1 MEMHGMS
8 ATVPPPHGPGP
19 RRSKATTV
27 SKANRK
33 KRTTTARAARQ
44 DAWRLDG
51 GDGPLG
57 QYLAEIQRFPLIP
70 PDEEPALAKR
80 IADGDDEAFNR
91 LVEGNLRFV
100 VSVAKKFQHFG
111 VPLSDLINEGNVGLC
126 QAARKF
132 DGSRGVKFISYAVWW
147 IRQGILVLLAEQGR
161 IARIPV
167 NRAGEMHKISRAA
180 ARLEQE
186 LGRTPSAS
194 EIAKAIDVTVRDVEE
209 VLLLSR
215 VPVSVDLTTSRPE
228 DQAGGEAPAAE
239 LLTLANQRGADV
251 ATDRRGMHD
260 AIERVL
266 QQLKPRERR
275 IVELYFGLGGAD
287 PHTLE
292 EISAMERVTRERVRQ
307 IKEHAIEKLRDA
319 GVEIG
324 LQDYHGD

>member
-1 MEMHGMS
+1 MS

-19 RRSKATTV
+19 RRPKATTV
-27 SKANRK
+27 SKAQRK
-33 KRTTTARAARQ
+33 KRPAKTRATRR
-44 DAWRLDG
+44 DAWRLEG

-57 QYLAEIQRFPLIP
+57 QYLAEIQRYPLVP
-70 PDEEPALAKR
+70 PEDEPGLAER
-80 IADGDDEAFNR
+80 IAAGDDAAFER

-111 VPLSDLINEGNVGLC
+111 VPLPDLINEGNVGLC
-126 QAARKF
+126 TAARKF

-147 IRQGILVLLAEQGR
+147 IRQSILLLLADQGR
-161 IARIPV
+161 ITRIPV

-180 ARLEQE
+180 GRLEQE
-186 LGRTPSAS
+186 LGRTPTAR
-194 EIAKAIDVTVRDVEE
+194 EIAAASGVSVEE
-209 VLLLSR
+209 VDEVLALSR
-215 VPVSVDLTTSRPE
+215 VPVSVDLTTTRP
-228 DQAGGEAPAAE
+228 DDHGGGEAAAAAAE

-251 ATDRRGMHD
+251 AADRRGMRD
-260 AIERVL
+260 AIEQVL

-319 GVEIG
+319 GVGIG
-324 LQDYHGD
+324 LQDYHDD